1 MIDALTSSILS
12 VVGGTRS
19 RGSSQTQGYK
29 INKIEFD
36 GFKNT

>member
-12 VVGGTRS
+12 VVGETCS
-19 RGSSQTQGYK
+19 RGLSQTQGY
-29 INKIEFD
+29 ITSKIEFD